1 MEISFQLFNRH
12 FNFKTNIYIIYGYFS
27 VGYSFI
33 LPQKSNVSDSQTI
46 LLDIMGNMGTEVFK
60 TFKRE
65 LSEDYPECLG
75 NQPEELNLSDAA
87 KKIVE
92 SFGGEGALRIAFHFL
107 ENGRTIL

>member
-1 MEISFQLFNRH
+1 MVDKH
-12 FNFKTNIYIIYGYFS
+12 FSI
-27 VGYSFI
+27 GYSFI
-33 LPQKSNVSDSQTI
+33 LPQKSSVPDSPTI
-46 LLDIMGNMGTEVFK
+46 LHDIMGIKGTEALK

-75 NQPEELNLSDAA
+75 NQPEKLSLSDTS

-107 ENGRTIL
+107 ANGRSII